1 MAMHKNR
8 LLFSKEGRAC
18 YISHLDLMATFQRA
32 FLRAGVDVWQTQG
45 FNRHSYVSIALPLS
59 VGYSSNCEILEFNLE
74 SDMPYAQVVERMNKA
89 LPEGIRVLDCYGTQI
104 ALKKIAYLDWTVTL
118 EYDNGVPEGVEDA
131 FHDLL
136 DRESYVIRKP
146 SKKSKK
152 GYTELDI
159 IPMIRSWSVERGEG
173 TVVWKAVIMA
183 QNPGL
188 NPSIVMDTLSTLH
201 PEATPDFVRYH
212 RNEVL
217 GETGEI
223 FR

>member
-8 LLFSKEGRAC
+8 LLFAKSGRAC

-32 FLRAGVDVWQTQG
+32 FLRSGVEIWQTQG
-45 FNRHSYVSIALPLS
+45 FNRHAYVSIALPLS
-59 VGYSSNCEILEFNLE
+59 VGYSSDCEILEFNLE
-74 SDMPYAQVVERMNKA
+74 SDMSHAEVVRRMNDA
-89 LPEGIRVLDCYGTQI
+89 LPEGIRVRECYE
-104 ALKKIAYLDWTVTL
+104 AKVPCKKISCLDWTVVL
-118 EYDNGVPEGVEDA
+118 EYDNGVPENAEAA

-136 DRESYVIRKP
+136 DRESFVIRKK

-159 IPMIRSWSVERGEG
+159 IPMVRSWSVERGEG
-173 TVVWKAVIMA
+173 TLTLRAVILA

-188 NPSIVMDTLSTLH
+188 NPSLLIDNVAALH
-201 PEATPDFVRYH
+201 PECAPDFVRYH